1 MNMARAPLICVVD
14 DDESI
19 LESVPCLLQSFGF
32 DVEAFPSAEAF
43 LDSNLVAGSDCLLL
57 DVCMPG
63 TSGPTLQATL
73 CAAGLDI
80 PTVFMTARVEEA
92 LRHRVFRQGA
102 IDLLPKPFSEE
113 ALLSAIHRAI
123 RSRERR
129 EATRV

>member
-1 MNMARAPLICVVD
+1 MARAPLICVVD

-19 LESVPCLLQSFGF
+19 RESLPCLLQSFGF
-32 DVEAFPSAEAF
+32 EVEAFPSAEAF

-73 CAAGLDI
+73 SAAGLDI
-80 PTVFMTARVEEA
+80 PIVFMTARVEEA
-92 LRHRVFRQGA
+92 LRHRVVRQGA

-113 ALLSAIHRAI
+113 ALLSAIDRAI
-123 RSRERR
+123 RSRKLHDD
-129 EATRV
+129 VLV